1 MKDKLQSNLTT
12 EIDRLASFL
21 QKSYKARVK
30 WAKTGGWNKAIQAE
44 IGGAVALGRL
54 DLVANLM
61 ERHSRI
67 TVLTTQIAEIE
78 YSERFANLEPSETL
92 PSEIIEPSD
101 NSENKDST
109 QFVSET
115 KKGFADIPKQ

>member
-1 MKDKLQSNLTT
+1 MKDEVQANLTK

-21 QKSYKARVK
+21 QKSYKARIK

-67 TVLTTQIAEIE
+67 TTLTTQISELE
-78 YSERFANLEPSETL
+78 YAERFATLEPSETL
-92 PSEIIEPSD
+92 PEEMKEGAITEAH
-101 NSENKDST
+101 KDST
-109 QFVSET
+109 LFVPET
-115 KKGFADIPKQ
+115 KNGFADIPKE